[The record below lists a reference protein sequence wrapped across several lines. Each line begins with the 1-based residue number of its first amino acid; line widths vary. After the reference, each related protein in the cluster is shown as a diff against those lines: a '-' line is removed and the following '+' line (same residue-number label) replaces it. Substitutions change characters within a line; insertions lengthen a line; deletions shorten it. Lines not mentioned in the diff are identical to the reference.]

1 MGLFRRQYQIRLH
14 QPITGSASTIQSL
27 PPVAHQTPLM
37 RIQPNDRI
45 ISAPLDGEI
54 VTLSPRHLTITAL
67 NGEQFRLE
75 IETTDYHAMADWQV
89 RVGDSVSP
97 LTILGL
103 LEGSLVATSLVVSRV
118 NTVSQQTTAV
128 VANS

>member
-27 PPVAHQTPLM
+27 PSVAHQTPLM

-54 VTLSPRHLTITAL
+54 VALSPRHLTITAL
-67 NGEQFRLE
+67 NGQQFDLQ
-75 IETTDYHAMADWQV
+75 IETTDYHAMVDWQV
-89 RVGDSVSP
+89 RIGDSVSP

-103 LEGSLVATSLVVSRV
+103 LEGSLTATSLVVSRLHA
-118 NTVSQQTTAV
+118 VSQLTKAV
-128 VANS
+128 AANS